1 VPARRQNRE
10 FDPPPLFPPGRSAT
24 IRVNFLL
31 SLLAAVLKIVVDDL
45 ADWGP
50 FYPSE
55 HVMAFADY
63 LALAEEP
70 LKQPLRIINLCR
82 SDRYLSRGY
91 YCSLLAEARGHR
103 VLPNVATLN
112 ILRNRKL
119 FILEFDDI
127 EERVD
132 QLVAEHSPAALESFS
147 VKSYFG
153 TVREEILAPL
163 ARDLFERF
171 ACPILEIEF
180 RKRSR
185 WEIAALTPLAPTEL
199 SDEEQTVFAEALERY
214 SRAVWRRPRERT
226 RYRYDMAILVDPQ
239 EPTPPSD
246 AKAIKHFMKAGKR
259 LGIAVDLIKR
269 SDYGRLQEYDAL
281 FIRATTAIDHFTF
294 RFAQKAESEDMV
306 VIDDPTSILRCTNKV
321 YLADLLRMRRIPA
334 PDTRILIRQ
343 PQARTMAS
351 LAGLSFPMVLKIP
364 DGSFSKGVVKV
375 RNEDELQETLRDLF
389 KKSALL
395 LAQEYLYTDYDW
407 RIGVLNNRAIFA
419 CKYFMV
425 RDHWQIYRYGS
436 SGDVDSGHFQTLPT
450 HEVPRAVIETALRAT
465 RPIGNG
471 LYGVD
476 IKQSGERIAVI
487 EVNDNPSIEFG
498 VEDQYLGL
506 ELYHLIMEDFLR
518 RLDEQRANRP
528 R

>member
-1 VPARRQNRE
+1 MNTVIAKHPRLAIISIAIYSLLTGATA
-10 FDPPPLFPPGRSAT
+10 LFPINASAQ
-24 IRVNFLL
+24 
-31 SLLAAVLKIVVDDL
+31 AAPAGAQSSPV
-45 ADWGP
+45 
-50 FYPSE
+50 
-55 HVMAFADY
+55 
-63 LALAEEP
+63 
-70 LKQPLRIINLCR
+70 R
-82 SDRYLSRGY
+82 RGD
-91 YCSLLAEARGHR
+91 
-103 VLPNVATLN
+103 PITLN
-112 ILRNRKL
+112 FTN
-119 FILEFDDI
+119 
-127 EERVD
+127 
-132 QLVAEHSPAALESFS
+132 AE
-147 VKSYFG
+147 
-153 TVREEILAPL
+153 I
-163 ARDLFERF
+163 D
-171 ACPILEIEF
+171 
-180 RKRSR
+180 
-185 WEIAALTPLAPTEL
+185 
-199 SDEEQTVFAEALERY
+199 
-214 SRAVWRRPRERT
+214 AV
-226 RYRYDMAILVDPQ
+226 
-239 EPTPPSD
+239 
-246 AKAIKHFMKAGKR
+246 
-259 LGIAVDLIKR
+259 
-269 SDYGRLQEYDAL
+269 
-281 FIRATTAIDHFTF
+281 
-294 RFAQKAESEDMV
+294 
-306 VIDDPTSILRCTNKV
+306 
-321 YLADLLRMRRIPA
+321 
-334 PDTRILIRQ
+334 
-343 PQARTMAS
+343 ARTMAT

-389 KKSALL
+389 RKSALL

-518 RLDEQRANRP
+518 RLDEQRVNRP

>member
-1 VPARRQNRE
+1 M
-10 FDPPPLFPPGRSAT
+10 
-24 IRVNFLL
+24 
-31 SLLAAVLKIVVDDL
+31 LKIVVDDL
-45 ADWGP
+45 SDWGP

-55 HVMAFADY
+55 HVISFADY
-63 LALAEEP
+63 LALGEET
-70 LKQPLRIINLCR
+70 LKQPLRVINLCR

-103 VLPNVATLN
+103 VLPGVATLN

-127 EERVD
+127 GERVD
-132 QLVAEHSPAALESFS
+132 KLVAEHSPQSPESFT
-147 VKSYFG
+147 VRSYFG
-153 TVREEILAPL
+153 TVQEEILAPL
-163 ARDLFERF
+163 ARHLFERV

-180 RKRSR
+180 RKRTR
-185 WEIAALTPLAPTEL
+185 WEIAALTPLSPGEL
-199 SDEEQTVFAEALERY
+199 DDAEQTVFANALERY
-214 SRAVWRRPRERT
+214 SRVVWRRPRERT

-239 EPTPPSD
+239 EPQPPSD
-246 AKAIKHFMKAGKR
+246 AKAIKHFLKAAKG
-259 LGIAVDLIKR
+259 LGIAAELIKR

-281 FIRATTAIDHFTF
+281 FIRATTAIDHFTY
-294 RFAQKAESEDMV
+294 RFAQKAESEGMV
-306 VIDDPTSILRCTNKV
+306 VIDDPTSILRCANKV

-334 PDTRILIRQ
+334 PDTRILMRQ
-343 PQARTMAS
+343 SHARTMAA

-364 DGSFSKGVVKV
+364 DGSFSRGVVKV
-375 RNEDELQETLRDLF
+375 ANETELQDQLRDLF
-389 KKSALL
+389 RKSALL

-407 RIGVLNNRAIFA
+407 RIGVLNNRAIYA

-425 RDHWQIYRYGS
+425 RDHWQIYRYGAG
-436 SGDVDSGHFQTLPT
+436 GDVDSGRYQTMPT
-450 HEVPRAVIETALRAT
+450 HEVPRAVIEAALRAT

-476 IKQSGERIAVI
+476 IKQSGDRIAVI
-487 EVNDNPSIEFG
+487 EVNDNPSIESD
-498 VEDQYLGL
+498 VEDQYLGF

>member
-1 VPARRQNRE
+1 
-10 FDPPPLFPPGRSAT
+10 
-24 IRVNFLL
+24 
-31 SLLAAVLKIVVDDL
+31 VLKIVVDDP

-55 HVMAFADY
+55 HVISFEDY
-63 LALAEEP
+63 LALGDESFRT
-70 LKQPLRIINLCR
+70 PLRVINLCR
-82 SDRYLSRGY
+82 SERYLSRGY

-103 VLPNVATLN
+103 VLPSVATLN

-119 FILEFDDI
+119 FILEFDDL
-127 EERVD
+127 EERID
-132 QLVAEHSPAALESFS
+132 TLVAQHSPERPDGFT

-153 TVREEILAPL
+153 RVQEEALAPL

-180 RKRSR
+180 RKKAR
-185 WEIAALTPLAPTEL
+185 WEIAALTPLAPAEIDD
-199 SDEEQTVFAEALERY
+199 SEQTVFADALERY

-226 RYRYDMAILVDPQ
+226 RYRYDMAILVDPS
-239 EPTPPSD
+239 EPLPPSNPR
-246 AKAIKHFMKAGKR
+246 AIKHFLKAAKR
-259 LGIAVDLIKR
+259 LGIAAELIKR
-269 SDYGRLQEYDAL
+269 SDYGRLQEFDAL
-281 FIRATTAIDHFTF
+281 FIRATTAIDHFSY

-321 YLADLLRMRRIPA
+321 YLADLLKKRKVPQ
-334 PDTRILIRQ
+334 PDTRILVRQ
-343 PQARTMAS
+343 SHEKLLAA
-351 LAGLSFPMVLKIP
+351 LAGLAYPMVLKIP

-375 RNEDELQETLRDLF
+375 KDEEELRETLKELF

-407 RIGVLNNRAIFA
+407 RIGVLNNRAIYA

-425 RDHWQIYRYGS
+425 RDHWQIYRYG
-436 SGDVDSGHFQTLPT
+436 GKGGVDSGRFQTMPT
-450 HEVPRAVIETALRAT
+450 HEAPRAVIETALRAT

-476 IKQSGERIAVI
+476 IKQAGERVAVI
-487 EVNDNPSIEFG
+487 EVNDNPSIESG
-498 VEDQYLGL
+498 VEDEYLGVD
-506 ELYHLIMEDFLR
+506 LYYLIMEDFQR

-528 R
+528 K

>member
-1 VPARRQNRE
+1 
-10 FDPPPLFPPGRSAT
+10 
-24 IRVNFLL
+24 
-31 SLLAAVLKIVVDDL
+31 VLKIVVDDP

-55 HVMAFADY
+55 HVISFEDY
-63 LALAEEP
+63 LALGDESFRT
-70 LKQPLRIINLCR
+70 PLRVINLCR
-82 SDRYLSRGY
+82 SERYLSRGY

-103 VLPNVATLN
+103 VLPSVATLN

-119 FILEFDDI
+119 FILEFDDL
-127 EERVD
+127 EERID
-132 QLVAEHSPAALESFS
+132 TLVAQYSPERRDGFS

-153 TVREEILAPL
+153 RVQEEVLAPL

-180 RKRSR
+180 RKKAR
-185 WEIAALTPLAPTEL
+185 WEIAALTPLAPAEIDD
-199 SDEEQTVFAEALERY
+199 SEQTVFADALERY
-214 SRAVWRRPRERT
+214 SRAVWRRPKERT
-226 RYRYDMAILVDPQ
+226 RYRYDMAILVDPS
-239 EPTPPSD
+239 EPLPPSNPR
-246 AKAIKHFMKAGKR
+246 AIKHFLKAAKR
-259 LGIAVDLIKR
+259 LGIAAELIKR
-269 SDYGRLQEYDAL
+269 SDYGRLQEFDAL
-281 FIRATTAIDHFTF
+281 FIRATTAIDHFSY

-321 YLADLLRMRRIPA
+321 YLADLLKKRKVPQ
-334 PDTRILIRQ
+334 PDTRILVRQ
-343 PQARTMAS
+343 SHEKLLAA
-351 LAGLSFPMVLKIP
+351 LAGLAYPMVLKIP

-375 RNEDELQETLRDLF
+375 KDEEELRETLKELF

-407 RIGVLNNRAIFA
+407 RIGVLNNRAIYA

-425 RDHWQIYRYGS
+425 RDHWQIYRYG
-436 SGDVDSGHFQTLPT
+436 GKGGGVDSGRFQTMPT
-450 HEVPRAVIETALRAT
+450 HEAPRAVIETALKAT

-476 IKQSGERIAVI
+476 IKQAGDRVAVI
-487 EVNDNPSIEFG
+487 EVNDNPSIESG
-498 VEDQYLGL
+498 VEDEYLGVD
-506 ELYHLIMEDFLR
+506 LYYLIMEDFQR

-528 R
+528 K

>member
-1 VPARRQNRE
+1 M
-10 FDPPPLFPPGRSAT
+10 
-24 IRVNFLL
+24 
-31 SLLAAVLKIVVDDL
+31 LKIVVDDP

-55 HVMAFADY
+55 NVVAFADY
-63 LALAEEP
+63 LDSQEDGART
-70 LKQPLRIINLCR
+70 PLRIINLCR

-103 VLPNVATLN
+103 VLPSVATLN

-119 FILEFDDI
+119 FILEFDDL

-132 QLVAEHSPAALESFS
+132 KLVAELSPEQPDDFS
-147 VKSYFG
+147 IKSYFG
-153 TVREEILAPL
+153 KVREEVLTPL

-171 ACPILEIEF
+171 ACPILQIEF
-180 RKRSR
+180 RKRNR
-185 WEIAALTPLAPTEL
+185 WEIASLTPLAPGEL
-199 SDEEQTVFAEALERY
+199 SDEEQTVFAEALDRY
-214 SRAVWRRPRERT
+214 SRAVWRKPRERT
-226 RYRYDMAILVDPQ
+226 RYRYDMAILVDPE
-239 EPTPPSD
+239 EPQPPSD
-246 AKAIKHFMKAGKR
+246 PMAIKHFMKAAKR

-269 SDYGRLQEYDAL
+269 SDYGRIQEYDAL
-281 FIRATTAIDHFTF
+281 FIRATTAIDHFTY
-294 RFAQKAESEDMV
+294 RFAQKAASEHMV

-321 YLADLLRMRRIPA
+321 YLADLLKKRKIPA
-334 PDTRILIRQ
+334 PDTRILLRGSG
-343 PQARTMAS
+343 ARTMSAIE
-351 LAGLSFPMVLKIP
+351 GLGFPLVLKIP
-364 DGSFSKGVVKV
+364 DGSFSRGVVKV
-375 RNEDELQETLRDLF
+375 SNAEELQEKMKDLF

-407 RIGVLNNRAIFA
+407 RVGVLNNRAIYA

-436 SGDVDSGHFQTLPT
+436 KGDVDSGKFQTLPT
-450 HEVPRAVIETALRAT
+450 HEVPRPVIEAALRAT

-476 IKQSGERIAVI
+476 IKQSGERVAVI
-487 EVNDNPSIEFG
+487 EVNDNPSLESG
-498 VEDQYLGL
+498 VEDKYLGF

-518 RLDEQRANRP
+518 RLEEQRSNRP

>member
-1 VPARRQNRE
+1 
-10 FDPPPLFPPGRSAT
+10 
-24 IRVNFLL
+24 
-31 SLLAAVLKIVVDDL
+31 VLKIVVDDL
-45 ADWGP
+45 SDWGP

-55 HVMAFADY
+55 KITSFADY
-63 LALAEEP
+63 LAQQEEAGR
-70 LKQPLRIINLCR
+70 QPLRIINLCR

-103 VLPNVATLN
+103 VLPSVATLN

-132 QLVAEHSPAALESFS
+132 QLVAEHSQERLEAFS

-153 TVREEILAPL
+153 SVQEEILAPL

-180 RKRSR
+180 RRKAR
-185 WEIAALTPLAPTEL
+185 WEIAALTPLAPKDL
-199 SDEEQTVFAEALERY
+199 SDAEQTVFADALERY

-226 RYRYDMAILVDPQ
+226 RYLYDLAILVDPT
-239 EPTPPSD
+239 EAIPPSD
-246 AKAIKHFMKAGKR
+246 PKAIKHFMKAAKR
-259 LGIAVDLIKR
+259 LGMAVELIKR

-281 FIRATTAIDHFTF
+281 FIRATTAIDHFTY

-306 VIDDPTSILRCTNKV
+306 VIDDPTSILRCANKV
-321 YLADLLRMRRIPA
+321 YLADLLRKRRIPA

-343 PQARTMAS
+343 PQAGTLAS
-351 LAGLSFPMVLKIP
+351 LAGLSFPLVLKIP

-375 RNEDELQETLRDLF
+375 SNEDELQETLKDLF
-389 KKSALL
+389 RKSALL

-407 RIGVLNNRAIFA
+407 RIGVLNNRAIYA

-425 RDHWQIYRYGS
+425 RDHWQIYRYGA
-436 SGDVDSGHFQTLPT
+436 SGDIDSGRFQTLPT
-450 HEVPRAVIETALRAT
+450 HEVPRPVIEAALRAT

-498 VEDQYLGL
+498 IEDQYLGL
-506 ELYHLIMEDFLR
+506 ELYHLIMEDILR

>member
-1 VPARRQNRE
+1 MAP
-10 FDPPPLFPPGRSAT
+10 
-24 IRVNFLL
+24 FL
-31 SLLAAVLKIVVDDL
+31 SDQADAVLKIIVDDP

-55 HVMAFADY
+55 HVVAFADY
-63 LALAEEP
+63 IAQPDEAI
-70 LKQPLRIINLCR
+70 KQPLRIINLCR

-103 VLPNVATLN
+103 VLPSVATLN

-119 FILEFDDI
+119 FILEFDDL

-132 QLVAEHSPAALESFS
+132 ALVAGHSPERPEGFS

-153 TVREEILAPL
+153 RVREEALAPL

-180 RKRSR
+180 RKRTR
-185 WEIAALTPLAPTEL
+185 WEIAALTPLGPAEL
-199 SDEEQTVFAEALERY
+199 DDSEQTVFAEALEHY

-239 EPTPPSD
+239 EPHSPSD
-246 AKAIKHFMKAGKR
+246 PIAIKHFMKAAKR

-281 FIRATTAIDHFTF
+281 FIRATTAIDHFTY

-306 VIDDPTSILRCTNKV
+306 VLDDPTSILRCTNKV
-321 YLADLLRMRRIPA
+321 YLADLLRRHKIPA

-343 PQARTMAS
+343 PQSKLLAS
-351 LAGLSFPMVLKIP
+351 VAGLAFPLVLKIP

-375 RNEDELQETLRDLF
+375 KNEDELQETLKELF
-389 KKSALL
+389 KKSSLL

-407 RIGVLNNRAIFA
+407 RIGVLNNRAIYA

-425 RDHWQIYRYGS
+425 RDHWQIYRYGDK
-436 SGDVDSGHFQTLPT
+436 GAVDSGRFQTLPT
-450 HEVPRAVIETALRAT
+450 HEVPRPVIEAALRAT

-476 IKQSGERIAVI
+476 IKQAGDRIAVI
-487 EVNDNPSIEFG
+487 EVNDNPSIESG

-528 R
+528 K

>member
-1 VPARRQNRE
+1 M
-10 FDPPPLFPPGRSAT
+10 
-24 IRVNFLL
+24 
-31 SLLAAVLKIVVDDL
+31 LKIVVDDP

-55 HVMAFADY
+55 HVISFADY
-63 LALAEEP
+63 LALPEDTFR
-70 LKQPLRIINLCR
+70 QPLRVINLCK
-82 SDRYLSRGY
+82 SERYLSRGY

-103 VLPNVATLN
+103 VLPSVATLN

-119 FILEFDDI
+119 FLLEFDDLEQRI
-127 EERVD
+127 D
-132 QLVAEHSPAALESFS
+132 SLVREHSPERREGFK
-147 VKSYFG
+147 VKSCFG
-153 TVREEILAPL
+153 RVQDEILAPL

-180 RKRSR
+180 RKRAR
-185 WEIAALTPLAPTEL
+185 WEIASLTPLAPGEL
-199 SDEEQTVFAEALERY
+199 SDAEQTVFAEALERY
-214 SRAVWRRPRERT
+214 SRDVWRRPRERT

-239 EPTPPSD
+239 EPQPPSD
-246 AKAIKHFMKAGKR
+246 ALAIKHFMKAAKK

-281 FIRATTAIDHFTF
+281 FIRATTAIDHFTY

-321 YLADLLRMRRIPA
+321 YLADLLRKRKIPQ

-343 PQARTMAS
+343 PQERQMAL
-351 LAGLSFPMVLKIP
+351 LAGMSFPLVLKIP
-364 DGSFSKGVVKV
+364 DGAFSRGVVKV
-375 RNEDELQETLRDLF
+375 KNEEEFRETLRDLF
-389 KKSALL
+389 KKSALV

-407 RIGVLNNRAIFA
+407 RVGVLNNRAIYA
-419 CKYFMV
+419 CKYYMV
-425 RDHWQIYRYGS
+425 SDHWQIYRYGA
-436 SGDVDSGHFQTLPT
+436 GDGIDSGRFQTLPT
-450 HEVPRAVIETALRAT
+450 HEAPRSVIETALRAT

-476 IKQSGERIAVI
+476 IKQSGERVAVI
-487 EVNDNPSIEFG
+487 EVNDNPSIESG
-498 VEDQYLGL
+498 VEDDYLGL
-506 ELYHLIMEDFLR
+506 DLYYLIMEDFLR